1 MLNQRLEV
9 CIPHIRRD
17 CISEKGWLKKARQ
30 CVNISIPKQA
40 FVGLGLRGAGK
51 PGPFQE
57 VLSIE
62 NDSRKCLRG
71 KGNCGKVRE
80 VEL

>member
-1 MLNQRLEV
+1 M
-9 CIPHIRRD
+9 
-17 CISEKGWLKKARQ
+17 
-30 CVNISIPKQA
+30 NISIPKQA

>member
-1 MLNQRLEV
+1 M
-9 CIPHIRRD
+9 
-17 CISEKGWLKKARQ
+17 
-30 CVNISIPKQA
+30 NISIPKQA

-57 VLSIE
+57 VLSVE
-62 NDSRKCLRG
+62 NDSRKCLRE